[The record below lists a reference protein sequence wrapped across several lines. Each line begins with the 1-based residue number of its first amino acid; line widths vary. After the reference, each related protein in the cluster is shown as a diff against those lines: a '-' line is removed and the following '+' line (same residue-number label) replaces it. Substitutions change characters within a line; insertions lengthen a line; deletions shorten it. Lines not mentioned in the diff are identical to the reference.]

1 VPLKLVT
8 PLNVPHATDPPEF
21 RLIVRPVEFTA
32 SLKFSEMLTA
42 PPALYC
48 PFAVV
53 EVALVTVGVV
63 LSTRKV
69 VLGPAAAAL
78 LPAVSVAVPA
88 AIEIPSVPSPV
99 RLLIVTVRV
108 TPDPVTP
115 TVPFAVP
122 VLLSVTSPVA
132 SVLVLKLIS
141 VYVTVKLT
149 GPTLD
154 SVAEGAPI
162 VTVGPVVSLNTVV
175 SVRSGAGM

>member
-1 VPLKLVT
+1 
-8 PLNVPHATDPPEF
+8 
-21 RLIVRPVEFTA
+21 
-32 SLKFSEMLTA
+32 
-42 PPALYC
+42 LYC

-53 EVALVTVGVV
+53 EVAFGTVGGV

-99 RLLIVTVRV
+99 RLLIVIVRV
-108 TPDPVTP
+108 VPEPVTP
-115 TVPFAVP
+115 TVPLAVP
-122 VLLSVTSPVA
+122 VLLRVTFPVA
-132 SVLVLKLIS
+132 SVLALKFVS

-149 GPTLD
+149 GPDLD

-162 VTVGPVVSLNTVV
+162 ATVGPVVSLNNVV
-175 SVRSGAGM
+175 SASRGAGM